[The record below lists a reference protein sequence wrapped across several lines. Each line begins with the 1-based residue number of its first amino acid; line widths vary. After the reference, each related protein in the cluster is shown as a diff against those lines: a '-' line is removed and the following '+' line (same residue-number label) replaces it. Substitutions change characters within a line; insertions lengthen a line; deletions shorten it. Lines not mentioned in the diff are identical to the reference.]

1 MKIFKLH
8 SKTIMFSKFDKT
20 GKNQSDFLVWTYT
33 MK

>member
-8 SKTIMFSKFDKT
+8 SKTIMFSKFGKTDK
-20 GKNQSDFLVWTYT
+20 NLSDFLVWTYT